1 MRNHI
6 LGQRDSSEM
15 TKEFAIVISQF
26 TLPWRERQKTKR
38 FSSSSLNFNPRPR
51 EGSDN
56 QQDWLKPEMPYFNPR
71 PREGSDVFLQ
81 SVVVVLQISIHAP
94 VKGAT
99 LPIIANF
106 LSCFDF
112 NPRPREGSDSNQKSS
127 FKRYVLFQS
136 TPPWRE
142 RRSCSYRYLIAINFN
157 PRPREGS
164 DSSNFCC
171 FFLNYNF
178 NPRPREGSDGTQCD
192 QGWAC
197 RCISIHAPVK
207 GATRWLLVVC
217 LLIIYFNPRSRE
229 GSDQTIVFFVFV
241 WTYFNPRSREGSDE
255 LCSI

>member
-99 LPIIANF
+99 ATKNRALNVM
-106 LSCFDF
+106 CYF
-112 NPRPREGSDSNQKSS
+112 NSRPREGSDVPVPIVIWSP
-127 FKRYVLFQS
+127 L
-136 TPPWRE
+136 
-142 RRSCSYRYLIAINFN
+142 
-157 PRPREGS
+157 
-164 DSSNFCC
+164 
-171 FFLNYNF
+171 
-178 NPRPREGSDGTQCD
+178 
-192 QGWAC
+192 
-197 RCISIHAPVK
+197 ISIHAPVK
-207 GATRWLLVVC
+207 GATAP
-217 LLIIYFNPRSRE
+217 ISAAFFST
-229 GSDQTIVFFVFV
+229 TI
-241 WTYFNPRSREGSDE
+241 
-255 LCSI
+255 SIHAPVKGTT